1 MVTIVSKEPNTSITP
16 ALYRLLLVGFGFW
29 TRLGTGCPLPLYL
42 LECIPRMLLCGCR
55 CFPSCLA
62 KVSVLGNVIPGAL
75 TIVWQQ
81 PIVRYCIRSGVELA
95 GNGPW
100 W

>member
-1 MVTIVSKEPNTSITP
+1 MIATIVGKELNASIIL
-16 ALYRLLLVGFGFW
+16 ALYHLLLNGFNSW
-29 TRLGTGCPLPLYL
+29 TRLGIGCPAPVYFGVYSPDVALRVSLPSVVFS
-42 LECIPRMLLCGCR
+42 EGFCPRER
-55 CFPSCLA
+55 NSWCL
-62 KVSVLGNVIPGAL
+62 S
-75 TIVWQQ
+75 IVWQQ